1 MKRMFEEKDI
11 NELFKKPGLHD
22 WKEQHTGTGAMTQDG
37 SVVTSNDDNLIGAA
51 ASTVYQ
57 FDHFDKA
64 TGKYVFRLA
73 SNQFK
78 FVGVGIGSLKENG
91 VRFDIDD
98 ETLWNP
104 NITVSY
110 IAPLVGVAGLYGVPQ
125 KNSAGD
131 SYEYKLFNL
140 SAGEQIQIYTNGN
153 LEMASYYENG
163 FLATLKNI
171 FLESGCTLT
180 EDGYQ
185 AIIPGKYLE
194 IVKDT
199 SSESIIKITL
209 LPQEIAI
216 APNHESIFRLATT
229 QE

>member
-1 MKRMFEEKDI
+1 MKRMHEFL
-11 NELFKKPGLHD
+11 NPGLHD
-22 WKEQHTGTGAMTQDG
+22 WTEHHTGTGAMTQDG
-37 SVVTSNDDNLIGAA
+37 SVVISNDDDMIAAA

-73 SNQFK
+73 SNQFT
-78 FVGVGIGSLKENG
+78 FSGVGIGSLKKNG

-98 ETLWNP
+98 DTYWNP
-104 NITVSY
+104 NITVTY
-110 IAPLVGVAGLYGVPQ
+110 IAPLVGVDGLYGVPK
-125 KNSAGD
+125 KNAAGD
-131 SYEYKLFNL
+131 DCEYKLRNL
-140 SAGEQIQIYTNGN
+140 FAGAQTELYTNGT
-153 LEMASYYENG
+153 LEMASYHKNG

-171 FLESGCTLT
+171 FLEAGCTLT

-199 SSESIIKITL
+199 STENIIKITL

-216 APNHESIFRLATT
+216 APNHEPVYRFITT

>member
-1 MKRMFEEKDI
+1 MKRMHEFL
-11 NELFKKPGLHD
+11 NPGLHD
-22 WKEQHTGTGAMTQDG
+22 WTEHHTGTGAMTQDG
-37 SVVTSNDDNLIGAA
+37 SVVISNDDDLIAAA

-73 SNQFK
+73 SNQFT
-78 FVGVGIGSLKENG
+78 FGGVGIGSLKENG

-104 NITVSY
+104 NITVTY
-110 IAPLVGVAGLYGVPQ
+110 IAPLVGAAGLYGVPK
-125 KNSAGD
+125 KNAAGD
-131 SYEYKLFNL
+131 DAEYKLRILF
-140 SAGEQIQIYTNGN
+140 AGAQTELYTNGN
-153 LEMASYYENG
+153 LEMASYLEHG

-171 FLESGCTLT
+171 FLEAGCTLT
-180 EDGYQ
+180 ADGYQ

-199 SSESIIKITL
+199 SAENIIKITL

-216 APNHESIFRLATT
+216 APNHEPVFRLVAT
-229 QE
+229 EE

>member
-1 MKRMFEEKDI
+1 MKRMHEFL
-11 NELFKKPGLHD
+11 NPGLYD
-22 WKEQHTGTGAMTQDG
+22 WEQRHTGTGAMTQDG
-37 SVVTSNDDNLIGAA
+37 SVVTSNDNNLIGAA

-73 SNQFK
+73 SNQFT
-78 FVGVGIGSLKENG
+78 FSGVGIGSLKENG

-98 ETLWNP
+98 DSYWNS

-110 IAPLVGVAGLYGVPQ
+110 IAPLIGVAGFYGIPK
-125 KNSAGD
+125 KNAAGD
-131 SYEYKLFNL
+131 DCEYKLINCF
-140 SAGEQIQIYTNGN
+140 AGQQQELYTDGS
-153 LEMASYYENG
+153 LEMASYHENG

-171 FLESGCTLT
+171 FLEAGCSLT
-180 EDGYQ
+180 DDGYQ

-199 SSESIIKITL
+199 STEHIIKIKL
-209 LPQEIAI
+209 LPKEIAI
-216 APNHESIFRLATT
+216 APSHEPVFRLVTT

>member
-1 MKRMFEEKDI
+1 MKRMHEFL
-11 NELFKKPGLHD
+11 NPGLHD
-22 WKEQHTGTGAMTQDG
+22 WTEHHTGTGAMTQDG
-37 SVVTSNDDNLIGAA
+37 SVVCSNDDDLMGAA

-57 FDHFDKA
+57 FDHFDNA

-73 SNQFK
+73 SNQFT
-78 FVGVGIGSLKENG
+78 FGGVGIGSLKENG

-98 ETLWNP
+98 ETYWNS
-104 NITVSY
+104 NITISS
-110 IAPLVGVAGLYGVPQ
+110 IAPLVGAAGLYAVPK
-125 KNSAGD
+125 KNAAGD
-131 SYEYKLFNL
+131 YYEYKLSNL
-140 SAGEQIQIYTNGN
+140 FAGEQIQIYTNGS

-163 FLATLKNI
+163 LLNTLKNV
-171 FLESGCTLT
+171 FLEAGCTLT

-199 SSESIIKITL
+199 SAENIIKITL

-216 APNHESIFRLATT
+216 APAHEPVFRLITT

>member
-1 MKRMFEEKDI
+1 MKRLHEFL
-11 NELFKKPGLHD
+11 NPGLHD
-22 WKEQHTGTGAMTQDG
+22 WTEHHTGTGALTQDG
-37 SVVTSNDDNLIGAA
+37 SVVISNDEDLISAA

-73 SNQFK
+73 SNQFT
-78 FVGVGIGSLKENG
+78 FNGVGIGSLKENG

-98 ETLWNP
+98 ETYWNS
-104 NITVSY
+104 NITVTY
-110 IAPLVGVAGLYGVPQ
+110 IAPLIGVAGLYGIPK
-125 KNSAGD
+125 KNAAGD
-131 SYEYKLFNL
+131 DCEYKLRNCF
-140 SAGEQIQIYTNGN
+140 AGEQQELYTNGS
-153 LEMASYYENG
+153 LEIASYLKNG

-171 FLESGCTLT
+171 FLEAGCTLT

-199 SSESIIKITL
+199 NTENIIKIKL
-209 LPQEIAI
+209 LPQEIAL
-216 APNHESIFRLATT
+216 APNHEPVFRLITT
-229 QE
+229 EE

>member
-1 MKRMFEEKDI
+1 MKRMHEFL
-11 NELFKKPGLHD
+11 NPGLHD
-22 WKEQHTGTGAMTQDG
+22 WQEHHTGTGAMTQDG
-37 SVVTSNDDNLIGAA
+37 SVVTSNDDDLIAAA

-73 SNQFK
+73 SNQFT
-78 FVGVGIGSLKENG
+78 FGGVGIGSLKENG
-91 VRFDIDD
+91 VRFDVDD
-98 ETLWNP
+98 DTYWNS

-110 IAPLVGVAGLYGVPQ
+110 IAPLVGAAGLYGVPK
-125 KNSAGD
+125 KNAAGD
-131 SYEYKLFNL
+131 AYEYKLRNCF
-140 SAGEQIQIYTNGN
+140 AGEQQELYTDGN
-153 LEMASYYENG
+153 LEMASYFEHG
-163 FLATLKNI
+163 FLNTLKNV
-171 FLESGCTLT
+171 FLEAGCTLT

-199 SSESIIKITL
+199 STENIIKITL
-209 LPQEIAI
+209 LPKEIAL
-216 APNHESIFRLATT
+216 APSHEPVFKLVTT

>member
-1 MKRMFEEKDI
+1 MKRMHEFL
-11 NELFKKPGLHD
+11 NPGLHD
-22 WKEQHTGTGAMTQDG
+22 WTEHHTGTGAMTQDG
-37 SVVTSNDDNLIGAA
+37 SVVTSNDDDLIAAA

-73 SNQFK
+73 SNQFT
-78 FVGVGIGSLKENG
+78 FGGVGIGSLKENG

-98 ETLWNP
+98 ETYWNP
-104 NITVSY
+104 NITVSNIY
-110 IAPLVGVAGLYGVPQ
+110 TLVGADGLYGVPQ
-125 KNSAGD
+125 KNAAGD
-131 SYEYKLFNL
+131 NYEYKLRNL
-140 SAGEQIQIYTNGN
+140 FAGGQTETYTDGN
-153 LEMASYYENG
+153 LEMASFHENG

-171 FLESGCTLT
+171 FLEAGCTLT
-180 EDGYQ
+180 PDGYQ

-199 SSESIIKITL
+199 SAENIINITL

-216 APNHESIFRLATT
+216 AANHYPIYRLISTS

>member
-1 MKRMFEEKDI
+1 MKRMHEFL
-11 NELFKKPGLHD
+11 NPGLHD
-22 WKEQHTGTGAMTQDG
+22 WTEHHTGTGAMTQDG
-37 SVVTSNDDNLIGAA
+37 SVVISNDDDMIGAA

-64 TGKYVFRLA
+64 TGKYVFRLV
-73 SNQFK
+73 SNQFT
-78 FVGVGIGSLKENG
+78 FGGVGIGSLKENG

-98 ETLWNP
+98 DTYWNP
-104 NITVSY
+104 NITVSF
-110 IAPLVGVAGLYGVPQ
+110 IAPLVGADGLYGVPR
-125 KNSAGD
+125 KNAAGD
-131 SYEYKLFNL
+131 DYEYKLRNL
-140 SAGEQIQIYTNGN
+140 FAGGQTEIYTDGN
-153 LEMASYYENG
+153 LEMASYHEDG

-171 FLESGCTLT
+171 FLEAGCTLT
-180 EDGYQ
+180 PDGYQ

-199 SSESIIKITL
+199 SAENVIKITL

-216 APNHESIFRLATT
+216 APNHYPVYRLITT

>member
-1 MKRMFEEKDI
+1 MKRMHEFL
-11 NELFKKPGLHD
+11 NPGLHD
-22 WKEQHTGTGAMTQDG
+22 WQEHHTGTGAMTQDG
-37 SVVTSNDDNLIGAA
+37 SVVTSNDDDLMGAA

-64 TGKYVFRLA
+64 TGKYVFRLV
-73 SNQFK
+73 SNQFT
-78 FVGVGIGSLKENG
+78 FGGVTIGSLKENG

-98 ETLWNP
+98 DTYWNP

-110 IAPLVGVAGLYGVPQ
+110 IAPLVGVAGLYAIHVKDVP
-125 KNSAGD
+125 NSGGYELRNCFAGQQQ
-131 SYEYKLFNL
+131 EL
-140 SAGEQIQIYTNGN
+140 YTNGT
-153 LEMASYYENG
+153 LEMASYFENG

-171 FLESGCTLT
+171 FIEAGCTLT

-199 SSESIIKITL
+199 STENIVKITL
-209 LPQEIAI
+209 LPKEIAI
-216 APNHESIFRLATT
+216 APSHEPVFRLATT

>member
-1 MKRMFEEKDI
+1 MKRMHEFL
-11 NELFKKPGLHD
+11 NPGLHD
-22 WKEQHTGTGAMTQDG
+22 WTERHTGTGALTQDG
-37 SVVTSNDDNLIGAA
+37 SVVTSNDDDLMGAA

-73 SNQFK
+73 SNQFT
-78 FVGVGIGSLKENG
+78 FGGVGIGSLKENG

-98 ETLWNP
+98 ETYWNP

-110 IAPLVGVAGLYGVPQ
+110 IAPLVGVAGLCAIHTKDLPSGGGYELR
-125 KNSAGD
+125 NCFAGQQQ
-131 SYEYKLFNL
+131 E
-140 SAGEQIQIYTNGN
+140 IYTNGT
-153 LEMASYYENG
+153 LEMAAYFKNG
-163 FLATLKNI
+163 FLSTLKNI
-171 FLESGCTLT
+171 FLEAGCTLT

-199 SSESIIKITL
+199 SSENIVKITL

-216 APNHESIFRLATT
+216 APSHEPVFRLITT

>member
-1 MKRMFEEKDI
+1 MFEEKQI
-11 NELFKKPGLHD
+11 NELFKNPALHD
-22 WKEQHTGTGAMTQDG
+22 WTEHHTGTGAMTQDG
-37 SVVTSNDDNLIGAA
+37 SVVISNDEDLIAA
-51 ASTVYQ
+51 ASSTVYQ

-64 TGKYVFRLA
+64 TGKYVFKLA

-78 FVGVGIGSLKENG
+78 FVGVSIGSLKENG

-104 NITVSY
+104 NITVTY
-110 IAPLVGVAGLYGVPQ
+110 IAPIVGVTGLYGVPR
-125 KNSAGD
+125 KNAAGND
-131 SYEYKLFNL
+131 YEYKLRNL
-140 SAGEQIQIYTNGN
+140 IAGSQTEIYTNGS
-153 LEMASYYENG
+153 LEMGSIFEHG
-163 FLATLKNI
+163 FLNTLKNI
-171 FLESGCTLT
+171 FLDAGCTLT

-199 SSESIIKITL
+199 STENIIKISL

-216 APNHESIFRLATT
+216 APSHEPVFRLLTT

>member
-1 MKRMFEEKDI
+1 MHEFL
-11 NELFKKPGLHD
+11 NPGLHD
-22 WKEQHTGTGAMTQDG
+22 WTERHTGTGAMTQDG
-37 SVVTSNDDNLIGAA
+37 SVVTSNDDDLIAAA

-64 TGKYVFRLA
+64 TGKYVFRLV
-73 SNQFK
+73 SNQFT
-78 FVGVGIGSLKENG
+78 FGGVGIGSLKENG

-110 IAPLVGVAGLYGVPQ
+110 IAPLIGAAGLYAIHTKDVP
-125 KNSAGD
+125 NSGGYEFRNCFAGQQQ
-131 SYEYKLFNL
+131 E
-140 SAGEQIQIYTNGN
+140 IYTNGT
-153 LEMASYYENG
+153 LEMPSYYENG
-163 FLATLKNI
+163 FLNTLKNI
-171 FLESGCTLT
+171 FLEAGCTLT
-180 EDGYQ
+180 PDGYY

-194 IVKDT
+194 IVKDAST
-199 SSESIIKITL
+199 ENIAKITL

-216 APNHESIFRLATT
+216 APVHQPVFRFITT

>member
-1 MKRMFEEKDI
+1 MKRMHEFL
-11 NELFKKPGLHD
+11 NPGLHN
-22 WKEQHTGTGAMTQDG
+22 WTEHHTGTGAMTQDG
-37 SVVTSNDDNLIGAA
+37 SVVTSNDDDLIAAA

-64 TGKYVFRLA
+64 TGKYVFRLV
-73 SNQFK
+73 SNQFT
-78 FVGVGIGSLKENG
+78 FGGVGIGSLKENG

-98 ETLWNP
+98 ETYWNP
-104 NITVSY
+104 NITVTY
-110 IAPLVGVAGLYGVPQ
+110 IAPLVGVDGLYGVPK
-125 KNSAGD
+125 KNAAGD
-131 SYEYKLFNL
+131 DSEYKLRILF
-140 SAGEQIQIYTNGN
+140 AGAQTELYTNGN
-153 LEMASYYENG
+153 LEMASYHKNG

-171 FLESGCTLT
+171 FLEAGCTLT

-199 SSESIIKITL
+199 SAQNIIKITL

-216 APNHESIFRLATT
+216 APNHEPVFRLVTT

>member
-1 MKRMFEEKDI
+1 MKRMHEF
-11 NELFKKPGLHD
+11 LKPGLHN
-22 WKEQHTGTGAMTQDG
+22 WTEHHTGTGAMTQDG
-37 SVVTSNDDNLIGAA
+37 SVVTSNDDDLMAAA

-64 TGKYVFRLA
+64 TGKYIFKLVN
-73 SNQFK
+73 NQFK
-78 FVGVGIGSLKENG
+78 FSGVGIGSLKENG

-98 ETLWNP
+98 DTYWNP
-104 NITVSY
+104 NITVSSIY
-110 IAPLVGVAGLYGVPQ
+110 ALVGADGLYGVPR
-125 KNSAGD
+125 KNAAGD
-131 SYEYKLFNL
+131 DYEYKLRNL
-140 SAGEQIQIYTNGN
+140 FAGGQTEIYTDGN
-153 LEMASYYENG
+153 LEIASYHENG

-171 FLESGCTLT
+171 FLEAGCTLT

-199 SSESIIKITL
+199 SAENIIKITL

-216 APNHESIFRLATT
+216 APNHKPVFRLITT